1 MGGEYE
7 YGVVPGA
14 LKLKKGAL
22 TKKPSKKPAKKPSK
36 KWKSSKR
43 AAPGEQAA
51 PATTGEEHPE
61 SASGSEQPPRA
72 PTAAERR
79 FEEMRRKRTLER
91 IEKLAEKPYRER
103 IKEFNEQLE
112 REPEQHDMPRVGS

>member
-1 MGGEYE
+1 MAPSGASAQQTRSACFSALHTISGISAMGGEYE

-14 LKLKKGAL
+14 LKLKKGML
-22 TKKPSKKPAKKPSK
+22 TKKPSKKPSK
-36 KWKSSKR
+36 KRRSSKR
-43 AAPGEQAA
+43 AAPSEQAA

-61 SASGSEQPPRA
+61 SAAGSEQPPRA

-91 IEKLAEKPYRER
+91 IEKLAEKP
-103 IKEFNEQLE
+103 
-112 REPEQHDMPRVGS
+112 